1 MNLKCYN
8 VKCIDNK
15 MNEYTIGV
23 IADNEFSACH
33 VAENSLWQGK
43 NIKAKAIEAK
53 LTDRI

>member
-1 MNLKCYN
+1 
-8 VKCIDNK
+8 